1 MIIRIVTLQFDEKDI
16 PQFLTIF
23 RESQPQI
30 LEFEGCSH
38 VELLQGSSDPTIMMT
53 YSHWESEDH
62 LNAYRKSEFFGSVWP
77 KTKSLLVAKPH
88 AISVK
93 KLA

>member
-16 PQFLTIF
+16 SQFLAIF
-23 RESQPQI
+23 KESQPRI
-30 LEFEGCSH
+30 LEFDGCRH
-38 VELLQGSSDPTIMMT
+38 VELLQGTSEPTIMMT
-53 YSHWESEDH
+53 YSHWDSEDY

-88 AISVK
+88 AISVRK
-93 KLA
+93 MA